1 MIQPGGKV
9 PLVFGAL
16 VMSETRLG
24 HSKEFCLGTGES
36 TFSEMDRKEDKKSL
50 TFRPPPAPP
59 VQHNDAGS
67 TWDWKSQRI
76 LVTAV
81 NAVADVAVAAQLE
94 RLRVTEALAA
104 CDNAVTGIS
113 YHISFGTRTRDSQA
127 VGDPFI
133 IGLQWIQCSDYCT
146 GAEDQ
151 TDDEKGVNSARYVRS
166 DSPSSR
172 VRIATPSKTTCLGGH
187 AARTSR
193 ASDKP
198 VPIVNDDPKEKISSL
213 SLEDGVEKI
222 VTARN
227 SVLAALPL
235 PSDIPEEELQ
245 PILPPHSYSLGDFNT
260 TGVRV
265 IFQRTRSTYRHVKT
279 LKDSRSSFPSRSL

>member
-1 MIQPGGKV
+1 MQDP
-9 PLVFGAL
+9 
-16 VMSETRLG
+16 
-24 HSKEFCLGTGES
+24 LGTGSRSASSSPLS
-36 TFSEMDRKEDKKSL
+36 TVCTPTPPSIAPDHHST
-50 TFRPPPAPP
+50 TFRLLTTDGNPQQLQMSQLQPNWNDYESRRRWQPATMWWC
-59 VQHNDAGS
+59 V
-67 TWDWKSQRI
+67 
-76 LVTAV
+76 
-81 NAVADVAVAAQLE
+81 
-94 RLRVTEALAA
+94 LRTHR
-104 CDNAVTGIS
+104 CTS
-113 YHISFGTRTRDSQA
+113 A

-235 PSDIPEEELQ
+235 PFDIPEEELQ